1 MNIGFR
7 GRIGLLESLKKFC
20 EEKTAS
26 IYLPMSLQKG
36 DQETAE
42 RAPEVYKMRLPS
54 SSSAKKYAPYILIQF
69 VNGMDKQPHGMN
81 SDSTSLVRFIF
92 CVYNDNEEQGAI
104 MLLNLMETIRIAL
117 MKVVVID
124 QRYKLDTD
132 SGLESLAYLDD
143 TAPYFAGELVGTFI
157 EAPIEREVNLR
168 EI

>member
-26 IYLPMSLQKG
+26 ICLPMSLQKG

-81 SDSTSLVRFIF
+81 SGSTWTSGTCTDIGCGERVIAEYL
-92 CVYNDNEEQGAI
+92 
-104 MLLNLMETIRIAL
+104 RI
-117 MKVVVID
+117 
-124 QRYKLDTD
+124 
-132 SGLESLAYLDD
+132 GPPLAHAVS
-143 TAPYFAGELVGTFI
+143 TAPNKTQQHKK
-157 EAPIEREVNLR
+157 
-168 EI
+168 